1 MNLTD
6 ENFLREAMR
15 SYDNPHCFS
24 LDVFK
29 RDLKHIK
36 YIKRL
41 LNKYQLTGDL
51 KERLILNHI
60 IILSNIFG
68 VEQATR
74 MLFFKLGPQFYI
86 SLKTFLRYLG
96 FLPEC
101 VHEIDGENIY
111 TKDIPTDINIE
122 RRLNEL

>member
-1 MNLTD
+1 MDLTD
-6 ENFLREAMR
+6 ETFVREAMR
-15 SYDNPHCFS
+15 NYDNPHCFS

-36 YIKRL
+36 YVKRL
-41 LNKYQLTGDL
+41 LNKYQLTGEL

-68 VEQATR
+68 VEQSTR

-86 SLKTFLRYLG
+86 SLKTFLNHLG
-96 FLPEC
+96 FLTEY
-101 VHEIDGENIY
+101 VREINGENISI
-111 TKDIPTDINIE
+111 KDIPVDINIE